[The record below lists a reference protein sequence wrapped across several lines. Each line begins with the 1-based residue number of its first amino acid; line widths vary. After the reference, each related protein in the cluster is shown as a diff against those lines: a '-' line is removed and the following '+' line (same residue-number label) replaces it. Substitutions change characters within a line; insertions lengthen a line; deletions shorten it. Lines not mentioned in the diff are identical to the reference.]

1 MGRGLDVGPE
11 NMELNCGYAI
21 YEKYFV
27 KFFAWQGIIMFY
39 YRERK
44 KIQVSKMGLNSQRVL
59 WEFRFSTLCSFRPDA
74 LERYVLWWTQDY
86 TLSSGLTILHTV
98 LYAVDRPGDL
108 GKFDSFSEV
117 GIVIGIK
124 GELNETV

>member
-1 MGRGLDVGPE
+1 MWGSE
-11 NMELNCGYAI
+11 NMELNRGYAI

-59 WEFRFSTLCSFRPDA
+59 
-74 LERYVLWWTQDY
+74 
-86 TLSSGLTILHTV
+86 
-98 LYAVDRPGDL
+98 
-108 GKFDSFSEV
+108 
-117 GIVIGIK
+117 
-124 GELNETV
+124 

>member
-1 MGRGLDVGPE
+1 MGRGLDVKSE
-11 NMELNCGYAI
+11 NTELNRGYAT

-59 WEFRFSTLCSFRPDA
+59 
-74 LERYVLWWTQDY
+74 
-86 TLSSGLTILHTV
+86 
-98 LYAVDRPGDL
+98 
-108 GKFDSFSEV
+108 
-117 GIVIGIK
+117 
-124 GELNETV
+124 